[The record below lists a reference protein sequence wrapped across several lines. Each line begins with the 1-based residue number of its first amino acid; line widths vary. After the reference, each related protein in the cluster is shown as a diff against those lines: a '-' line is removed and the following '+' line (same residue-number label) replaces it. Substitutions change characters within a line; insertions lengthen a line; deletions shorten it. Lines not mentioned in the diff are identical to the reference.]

1 MDMNLALPFIT
12 TILFKL
18 DRYRAVTRATAV
30 SVVVVVCMCVWE
42 DMGGEGD
49 GVGEKEET
57 VVVSMKGGTE
67 E

>member
-1 MDMNLALPFIT
+1 
-12 TILFKL
+12 
-18 DRYRAVTRATAV
+18 
-30 SVVVVVCMCVWE
+30 
-42 DMGGEGD
+42 MGGEGD